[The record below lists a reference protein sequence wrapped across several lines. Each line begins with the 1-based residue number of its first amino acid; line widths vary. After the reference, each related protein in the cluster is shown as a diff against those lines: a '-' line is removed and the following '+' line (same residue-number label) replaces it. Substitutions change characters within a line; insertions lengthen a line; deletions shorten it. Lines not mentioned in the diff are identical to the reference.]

1 MCNLSSHSLPQLL
14 SCCSIYEGSRPKE
27 MRIRKVLG
35 DFLGINVFLSAMV
48 FRFLIS
54 SFAIWLKGVN
64 TSQQLALKWEGLVS
78 VPGSHSVHCRNTVTL
93 SDAQGA
99 CQSCSLSGLVLL
111 LPAEAPLPCPHCC
124 CFPLLCA
131 VAFPCV
137 QHSPSLSPPSTFPGL
152 MLTPALP
159 GSLDC

>member
-1 MCNLSSHSLPQLL
+1 MFFFQPWYS
-14 SCCSIYEGSRPKE
+14 
-27 MRIRKVLG
+27 
-35 DFLGINVFLSAMV
+35 DFLFLH
-48 FRFLIS
+48 LP
-54 SFAIWLKGVN
+54 FAKGVN

-93 SDAQGA
+93 SDAQGV

-111 LPAEAPLPCPHCC
+111 LPAEAPLPCPRCC

-159 GSLDC
+159 GSLDCWWRRSFKDSMSLRSALPSSRSQLIWTGYGAIIAQKKGC